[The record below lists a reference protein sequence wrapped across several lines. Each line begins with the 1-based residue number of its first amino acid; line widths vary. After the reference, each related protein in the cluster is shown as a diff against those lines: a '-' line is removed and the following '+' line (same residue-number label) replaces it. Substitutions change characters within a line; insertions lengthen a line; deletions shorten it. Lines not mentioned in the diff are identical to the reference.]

1 MKKILIFLLIVL
13 SMNNFSKTKHL
24 NNKKNKIKHHKIK
37 KYKRNRKYKR
47 IKNKKEII
55 LISTEGDVPN
65 ILFFENKN
73 NEIKNNT
80 KQQKIFKNRK
90 IQLENKKQK
99 LEIEN
104 W

>member
-24 NNKKNKIKHHKIK
+24 DNKRNKTKHEKIK

-55 LISTEGDVPN
+55 LISTEGDVSN

-80 KQQKIFKNRK
+80 KQEKIFKNRK